1 MRRRNDQLKNEQAER
16 GAVRIRTV
24 NAVMTVLAI
33 ILSVMLLQTIDAT
46 LDLIDTSSLI
56 QGAGVD
62 DLERLIIR
70 QEMLTTLL
78 LGIILA
84 TVLSVT
90 FLILWPMREYSAR
103 IRDYKL
109 LKMRGAYELRY
120 LAEAY
125 NLIYEE
131 NQKHNDTLRY
141 QAEHDHLTGLYNR
154 GAFEKLREEHAGSDI
169 ALMLVDVD
177 KFKDVNDIHG
187 HDVGDRI
194 LQKVAGLLAGSFR
207 ASDYPCRIGGD
218 EFAVIMT
225 DMTPQLR
232 EVVLDKL
239 TQVKAGLRDTRDGL
253 PEVTLSVGVAFS
265 SDCKPGQELFKL
277 ANAALYRVKERG
289 RNGSAFYADGEG
301 EAAPA
306 PTA

>member
-16 GAVRIRTV
+16 GAVRIRTI
-24 NAVMTVLAI
+24 NAVMTVLAVV
-33 ILSVMLLQTIDAT
+33 LSVMLLRTIDAA

-62 DLERLIIR
+62 DLERLVFR
-70 QEMLTTLL
+70 QEILIALL
-78 LGIILA
+78 LGVILA
-84 TVLSVT
+84 TVLSVAV
-90 FLILWPMREYSAR
+90 LILWPMREYISR

-109 LKMRGAYELRY
+109 LRMRGAYELRY

-154 GAFEKLREEHAGSDI
+154 GAFEKLRSEHTEGDA
-169 ALMLVDVD
+169 ALMLIDVD
-177 KFKDVNDIHG
+177 KFKDVNDIYG

-194 LQKVAGLLAGSFR
+194 LQKVSGLLTHSFR
-207 ASDYPCRIGGD
+207 TSDYPCRIGGD
-218 EFAVIMT
+218 EFAVVIT
-225 DMTPQLR
+225 EMTPELR
-232 EVVLDKL
+232 GIILDKL
-239 TQVKAGLRDTRDGL
+239 EQVKAGLRDTSDGL
-253 PEVTLSVGVAFS
+253 PEATLSIGVAFS

-277 ANAALYRVKERG
+277 ADAALYRIKEHG
-289 RNGSAFYADGEG
+289 RNGCAFYADGEDK
-301 EAAPA
+301 AAA
-306 PTA
+306 ASTV

>member
-90 FLILWPMREYSAR
+90 FLILWPMREYIAR

-131 NQKHNDTLRY
+131 NQKHNDTLRH

-277 ANAALYRVKERG
+277 ADAALYRVKERG

-306 PTA
+306 STA